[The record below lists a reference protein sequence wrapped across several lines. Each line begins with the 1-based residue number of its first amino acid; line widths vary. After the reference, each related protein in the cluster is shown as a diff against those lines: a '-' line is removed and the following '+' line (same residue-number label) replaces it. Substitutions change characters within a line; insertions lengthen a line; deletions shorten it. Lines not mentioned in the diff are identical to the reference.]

1 MSVPQWAHPQA
12 ISHILCEF
20 FLRSCLLNIRHRLCV
35 MLCIFWFRCLKQ
47 LPQESIWPQEAS
59 WSEVKKK
66 LWELFLK
73 KIFLNNKV
81 IILCF
86 FFFLSSG
93 KKNFLPPSY
102 LIMGFGFLF
111 KVIIKYFAFVQF
123 SSPFMLY
130 MLLFITHFWWFLV
143 FSGPQTKSQCFCFP
157 SCPLCR
163 WMKWVCSDT
172 RGRERWRLWRKIW
185 RMRSPELLNCWRT
198 ERSS

>member
-1 MSVPQWAHPQA
+1 MSVPQEAHPQA

-86 FFFLSSG
+86 FFFSLQERKTSCHRHTWLWDLDFSSRLYQVLRFCTVFIPLYVIYVIIYHP
-93 KKNFLPPSY
+93 FLV
-102 LIMGFGFLF
+102 IFGFLR
-111 KVIIKYFAFVQF
+111 A
-123 SSPFMLY
+123 
-130 MLLFITHFWWFLV
+130 
-143 FSGPQTKSQCFCFP
+143 
-157 SCPLCR
+157 
-163 WMKWVCSDT
+163 SD
-172 RGRERWRLWRKIW
+172 
-185 RMRSPELLNCWRT
+185 
-198 ERSS
+198 